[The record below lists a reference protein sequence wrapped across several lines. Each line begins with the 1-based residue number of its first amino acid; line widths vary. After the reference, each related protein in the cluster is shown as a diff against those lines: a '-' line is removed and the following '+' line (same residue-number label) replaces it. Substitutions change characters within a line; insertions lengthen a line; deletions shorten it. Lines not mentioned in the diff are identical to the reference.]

1 MRAFDV
7 QRFVDER
14 GATWR
19 ALERALADVD
29 ARGPGARGLEGA
41 RELGRLYRAVSSDLL
56 VARGEQ
62 IDAAVVDHLN
72 DLVARAYAHVH
83 ATRGAR
89 VRRIANFF
97 AREFPRLFR
106 SEWRAVALA
115 GLLFFGGAAVGAVAT
130 ALDPRATAVLIPED
144 HQRRTP
150 TERVAEDERG
160 EAASGDEGAAFS
172 SFLFTHN
179 IQVTFL
185 VFALGL
191 TFGVGSVSLLFY
203 NGVPIGAL
211 AMQYHQFGEGQF
223 FWAWILPHGIPEI
236 TQILVAGAAG
246 LLLARGLWLPGRRS
260 RRDALADEA
269 RRAMRL
275 VVGGM
280 PILVLAGLIEG
291 TISQLH
297 APVLPYALKLAF
309 AAVVGVA
316 VWSYLLFAGR
326 GAVTSGPTALGEELE
341 TLAEAPL
348 ARELGATNT
357 RTRPAARG
365 SQRRGATA
373 D

>member
-1 MRAFDV
+1 
-7 QRFVDER
+7 
-14 GATWR
+14 
-19 ALERALADVD
+19 
-29 ARGPGARGLEGA
+29 
-41 RELGRLYRAVSSDLL
+41 
-56 VARGEQ
+56 
-62 IDAAVVDHLN
+62 
-72 DLVARAYAHVH
+72 
-83 ATRGAR
+83 
-89 VRRIANFF
+89 
-97 AREFPRLFR
+97 
-106 SEWRAVALA
+106 
-115 GLLFFGGAAVGAVAT
+115 
-130 ALDPRATAVLIPED
+130 
-144 HQRRTP
+144 
-150 TERVAEDERG
+150 
-160 EAASGDEGAAFS
+160 
-172 SFLFTHN
+172 
-179 IQVTFL
+179 
-185 VFALGL
+185 
-191 TFGVGSVSLLFY
+191 VGSVSLLFY